1 MRTGSVAARCEAARA
16 LILMALIGV
25 GLALPTGSR
34 GDRDAGTGEPP
45 RPADE
50 QDALGI
56 PHHPGPPPQR
66 IVSLSPNLTEILFAV
81 GVKRERIVGVTRYC
95 DYPAGVAGIARVG
108 GIVDPSI
115 EAILALR
122 PDLVLATR
130 GNPTAILD
138 RLRAAK
144 VPTYAI
150 ESQGGIEEIFQSM
163 RAVVRIVSPDDT
175 VRAGAALRSFSIGL
189 DCLRAASAGIAAGD
203 RPRVYYHDPAS
214 PDWTAG
220 PGTHVNEAI
229 ELAGGTNIG
238 GDAPVAW
245 PRLSAEVLLVR
256 SPQVILVAS
265 QDGDT
270 GEAARGRTLA
280 RLRELPG
287 LRSSP
292 AVREGTICVVPADWL
307 LRPGPRV
314 IEAIRMLGRCLHPG
328 VDFGCDR

>member
-1 MRTGSVAARCEAARA
+1 MRKLSAAPRGLLLLALIFGSSASPEAGRAGEAAA
-16 LILMALIGV
+16 V
-25 GLALPTGSR
+25 NESS
-34 GDRDAGTGEPP
+34 
-45 RPADE
+45 RPAGNR
-50 QDALGI
+50 DALGVVL
-56 PHHPGPPPQR
+56 PAGLPPER

-81 GVKRERIVGVTRYC
+81 GVKRERIVGVTRFC
-95 DYPAGVAGIARVG
+95 DYPAGVEGIARVG

-115 EAILALR
+115 ESILSLR

-138 RLRAAK
+138 RLRAAN
-144 VPTYAI
+144 VATYAV
-150 ESQGGIEEIFQSM
+150 ESQGGIAEIYEAM

-175 VRAGAALRSFSIGL
+175 ARAGAALRSFSGGL
-189 DCLRAASAGIAAGD
+189 ACLRAASAGIAGNG

-229 ELAGGTNIG
+229 ELAGGKNIG
-238 GDAPVAW
+238 DDAPVAW

-256 SPQVILVAS
+256 RPEVLLVAA

-270 GEAARGRTLA
+270 GEVARGRILA
-280 RLRELPG
+280 QLRDLPG
-287 LRSSP
+287 LRSTP
-292 AVREGTICVVPADWL
+292 AVRDGRICVVPADWL

-314 IEAIRMLGRCLHPG
+314 IEAIQMLGRCLHPDESWECG
-328 VDFGCDR
+328 R